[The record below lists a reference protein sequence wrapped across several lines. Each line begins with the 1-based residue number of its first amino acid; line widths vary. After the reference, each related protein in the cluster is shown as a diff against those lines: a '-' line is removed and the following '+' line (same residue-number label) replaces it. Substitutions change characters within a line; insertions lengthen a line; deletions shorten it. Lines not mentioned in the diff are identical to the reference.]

1 MDRVGQ
7 KGVPVRLVGGNS
19 CCSGRVEVLHDGQW
33 GTVCDDSW
41 DMNDAKVVCRELGCG
56 SAVLAPGGAHFGQGD
71 GTIWLDD
78 VACSGSETSLHSC
91 GSQGWGKHNCNHGED
106 AGVVCSALQSVC
118 VRLVGGSSS
127 CSGRVEVLHD
137 GQWGTVCDDS
147 WDMNEAQVVC
157 RELGCGSAV
166 LAPGGAHFGQGDG
179 TIWLD
184 DVACSGSETS
194 LHSCGSQGW
203 GKQNCNHGEDAG
215 VVCSGSMTKPSVSL
229 VSSYPSFL
237 PGEEASITCT
247 GPSRLHTSTD
257 FYLYRSGSGNY
268 ITTQRAEPSQTS
280 VTFILSDLSE
290 SKQGSYSCVYKVTG
304 RSETFSSP
312 HSDPVHIAV
321 GSMTK
326 PSVSLVSSYPS
337 FLPGEEA
344 SITCTG
350 PSRLHSSTV
359 FYLYRS
365 GSGNYITTQ
374 RAAPSQTSVTFILSD
389 LSESKQGS
397 YSCVYKVTGRSETFS
412 SPHSDPVHIAV
423 GSMTK
428 PSVSLLSSYPSF
440 LPGEEANITCTGPSR
455 LHTST
460 DFYLYRSGSGNYITT
475 QRAAPSQTSV
485 TFILSDL
492 SESKQGSY
500 SCVYKVT
507 GRSETF
513 SSPHSDPVH
522 IAVVFLKQPHI
533 SLSPAGSAVERGNS
547 FEITCSSAERYTEST
562 FLLFRVSAGFSE
574 RWNRSAPTINQSAHF
589 SFPAAD
595 STHEGNY
602 SCQYQT
608 RVSGRVFESQL
619 SEMLHVT
626 VTVSVLIP
634 VLSAVSAAAM
644 LLLSVFLIL
653 LRCKKRRTDS
663 REEVRSAAVR
673 MNSYISKGAGN
684 LHSEDA
690 GEVYANTEFFKERIE
705 SFQS

>member
-1 MDRVGQ
+1 MSSLSE
-7 KGVPVRLVGGNS
+7 GVPVRLVGGNS

-41 DMNDAKVVCRELGCG
+41 DMNDAQVVCRELGCG
-56 SAVLAPGGAHFGQGD
+56 SAVLAPGSAHFGQGD
-71 GTIWLDD
+71 GTIWMDE

-106 AGVVCSALQSVC
+106 AGVVCSALQSVP
-118 VRLVGGSSS
+118 VRLVGGSSC

-147 WDMNEAQVVC
+147 WDMNDAQVVC

-166 LAPGGAHFGQGDG
+166 LAPGSAHFSQGDG

-184 DVACSGSETS
+184 EVACSGSETS
-194 LHSCGSQGW
+194 LHTCGSQGW
-203 GKQNCNHGEDAG
+203 GKHNCNHGEDAG

-237 PGEEASITCT
+237 PGEEANITCT
-247 GPSRLHTSTD
+247 GTSRLHTSTD
-257 FYLYRSGSGNY
+257 
-268 ITTQRAEPSQTS
+268 
-280 VTFILSDLSE
+280 
-290 SKQGSYSCVYKVTG
+290 
-304 RSETFSSP
+304 
-312 HSDPVHIAV
+312 
-321 GSMTK
+321 
-326 PSVSLVSSYPS
+326 
-337 FLPGEEA
+337 
-344 SITCTG
+344 
-350 PSRLHSSTV
+350 

-397 YSCVYKVTGRSETFS
+397 YSCVYKVQGRSETFS

-423 GSMTK
+423 ASMTK

-440 LPGEEANITCTGPSR
+440 LPGEEASITCTGPSR

-500 SCVYKVT
+500 SCVYKVQ
-507 GRSETF
+507 GRNETF

-522 IAVVFLKQPHI
+522 ITVVFLKQTHI
-533 SLSPAGSAVERGNS
+533 SLSPAGGSVERGNS

-562 FLLFRVSAGFSE
+562 FLLFRVSAGFNE
-574 RWNRSAPTINQSAHF
+574 RWNRSAPTINQSALF

-608 RVSGRVFESQL
+608 RVSGREFESQL
-619 SEMLHVT
+619 SEMLQIT

-634 VLSAVSAAAM
+634 VLSAVSAAAV

-673 MNSYISKGAGN
+673 MNSYVSKGAGN

-690 GEVYANTEFFKERIE
+690 DEVYANTEFFKEDTVDQDYEEMRTEDGKEVIDDLDYE
-705 SFQS
+705 EISKPEYKNFDFNQGNKGGAEEDDIYMDFD